1 MGLFMLDTHLVSFGA
16 SRPLLSWVTLGREDR
31 EFKPQE
37 RHPILMDSIKFSVH
51 DINNEKTKSQTY
63 RRAISSGHSWQT
75 WFSCGTL
82 LEKTRWP
89 RVSLVP
95 NNVQLPSEHMNEL

>member
-63 RRAISSGHSWQT
+63 RRAISSGHSW
-75 WFSCGTL
+75 
-82 LEKTRWP
+82 
-89 RVSLVP
+89 
-95 NNVQLPSEHMNEL
+95 